1 MKINNIVGG
10 LQPSLIRTL
19 KQEAKKYPNVID
31 LTIGEPDITPPQQ
44 LVEELMEYGKHNQLK
59 YALSGGGSEV
69 RQSVAD
75 FYNKKYGGN
84 YTINNIV
91 MNVGASE
98 AISSTFRTILNPD
111 DEVIVMTPYF
121 LGYIPTIQMCYATP
135 VFVDISK
142 NDFKITKEL
151 LNKYITPKTKAILFS
166 NPCNPTGQV
175 LTVEEMED
183 IVAVIEENDIFLVA
197 DEIYSELAFYEFH
210 SFAKYDT
217 IRDKTIIINGLSK
230 SHCMTGWRIGYTIC
244 PEKYIQNF
252 LNTSFYTVS
261 SVMSLSLKG
270 AEVALKNYTD
280 RNDLVKIY
288 KERAEYLY
296 NELTRL
302 GFDVVKPKGAF
313 YLFAKYEKISNLKSL
328 EFSLDL
334 LKNTEVAVV
343 PGISFGLDDYIR
355 IALTVDIEKLKIVI
369 ERLEKFI
376 IKK

>member
-280 RNDLVKIY
+280 RNDLVEIY

>member
-135 VFVDISK
+135 IFVDISK

-197 DEIYSELAFYEFH
+197 DEIYSELSFYEFH

-280 RNDLVKIY
+280 RNDLVEIY

>member
-1 MKINNIVGG
+1 MKLNTIVEG

-31 LTIGEPDITPPQQ
+31 LTIGEPDITPPKQ
-44 LVEELMEYGKHNQLK
+44 LVDELMEYGKHNQLK

-84 YTINNIV
+84 YTINNVV

-111 DEVIVMTPYF
+111 DEVLVMTPYF
-121 LGYIPTIQMCYATP
+121 LGYIPTIQLCYAKP
-135 VFVDISK
+135 IFVDISK

-151 LNKYITPKTKAILFS
+151 LQKYITPKTKAILFS
-166 NPCNPTGQV
+166 NPCNPTGHV
-175 LTVEEMED
+175 LSIEEMED
-183 IVAVIEENDIFLVA
+183 IVSIIEENEIFLVA

-210 SFAKYDT
+210 SFAKYNT
-217 IRDKTIIINGLSK
+217 IREKTIIINGLSK

-252 LNTSFYTVS
+252 LNMSFYTVS

-280 RNDLVKIY
+280 RSDLVEIY

-296 NELTRL
+296 TELTRL

-313 YLFAKYEKISNLKSL
+313 YLFTKYDKISNLKSM

-334 LKNTEVAVV
+334 LKNTGVAVV
-343 PGISFGLDDYIR
+343 PGISFGLNEYIR
-355 IALTVDIEKLKIVI
+355 IALTVDIEKLKEVI

-376 IKK
+376 TKK

>member
-1 MKINNIVGG
+1 MKINNIVRG

-280 RNDLVKIY
+280 RNDLVEIY

-302 GFDVVKPKGAF
+302 GFDVIKPKGAF

>member
-1 MKINNIVGG
+1 MKINNIVRG

-84 YTINNIV
+84 YTIDNIV

-98 AISSTFRTILNPD
+98 AISSTFRTILNPN

-197 DEIYSELAFYEFH
+197 DEIYSELSFYEFH

-280 RNDLVKIY
+280 RNDLVEIY

>member
-98 AISSTFRTILNPD
+98 AISSTFRTILNPN

-197 DEIYSELAFYEFH
+197 DEIYSELSFYEFH

-280 RNDLVKIY
+280 RNDLVEIY

-302 GFDVVKPKGAF
+302 GFDVIKPKGAF

>member
-1 MKINNIVGG
+1 MKINNIVRG

>member
-31 LTIGEPDITPPQQ
+31 LTIGEPDITPPQE

-151 LNKYITPKTKAILFS
+151 LNKHITPKTKAILFS

-280 RNDLVKIY
+280 RNDLVEIY

>member
-59 YALSGGGSEV
+59 YALSGGGSEI
-69 RQSVAD
+69 RQSVVD

-280 RNDLVKIY
+280 RNDLVEIY

-302 GFDVVKPKGAF
+302 GFDVIKPKGAF

>member
-280 RNDLVKIY
+280 RNDLVEIY

-355 IALTVDIEKLKIVI
+355 ISLTVDIEKLKIVI

>member
-1 MKINNIVGG
+1 MKINNIVGD

-31 LTIGEPDITPPQQ
+31 LTIGEPDITPPQE

-69 RQSVAD
+69 RQSVAN

-280 RNDLVKIY
+280 RNDLVEIY

-369 ERLEKFI
+369 KRLEKFI